1 MGGSHSQLGV
11 HCSPITYR
19 LYSCT
24 VKSEF
29 YYMILIYWELTE
41 MDSIK
46 GDVILVSG
54 LHACISIMPPM
65 ENCGGCDHSQVLIS
79 PATEDVPPRR
89 GDAWQFWCN
98 WAPPPS
104 SRFPISNGH
113 PIALGAALVTGG
125 KLSPYSNYL
134 DDHILFSSASN
145 ASLLQKQRVP
155 WAVFAWKYL
164 RIAAPQS
171 AGGSVGNQR
180 LPFYPPEGSGKVLSL
195 QTSYFHFNL
204 RSAP

>member
-1 MGGSHSQLGV
+1 MA
-11 HCSPITYR
+11 
-19 LYSCT
+19 
-24 VKSEF
+24 
-29 YYMILIYWELTE
+29 
-41 MDSIK
+41 SIK
-46 GDVILVSG
+46 GDVILVSS
-54 LHACISIMPPM
+54 LRARISITPPM
-65 ENCGGCDHSQVLIS
+65 ENCGGCDGSQVLIS

-98 WAPPPS
+98 WAPPTS
-104 SRFPISNGH
+104 SRFPVSNGH

-125 KLSPYSNYL
+125 KLSPHSNYL
-134 DDHILFSSASN
+134 DDHILFTSASN
-145 ASLLQKQRVP
+145 ASLSQNRRAP

-171 AGGSVGNQR
+171 AGGSAGNQS
-180 LPFYPPEGSGKVLSL
+180 LPVYPPEGPGKVLSL